1 MTDSITVQESS
12 GNVFADL
19 GLPDA
24 EEAKAKSGLAQRIAE
39 VISLR
44 ELTQV
49 QAAEIL
55 GIDQPKI
62 SYLLRGKLTG
72 FSIDRLLKY
81 LIILDQDVQIVIQ
94 AKAPTHKHGM
104 VSIMTH

>member
-1 MTDSITVQESS
+1 MTDTITVQQSS

-24 EEAKAKSGLAQRIAE
+24 EEAKAKAGMAQTIAD
-39 VISLR
+39 VISMR
-44 ELTQV
+44 GLTQA
-49 QAAEIL
+49 QAADIL

-94 AKAPTHKHGM
+94 AKAPIHKHGM